1 MFPVP
6 QVKNSVRVADF
17 KVLFFSRRCPF
28 YDSFIKKMTSVGSL
42 LVSLLPYI
50 WSLSWSHYGPEY
62 GFLLC
67 NLSSFITTRV
77 MDVYQIT
84 WSSILCIKRTA
95 SPVLEG
101 DKNWHLFLLFDF
113 FIYVPTWIPFS
124 LLKMYGSYTIVS
136 VILPWWP
143 SWIEYLRNVYFC
155 LFNVDFVADFKSQ

>member
-17 KVLFFSRRCPF
+17 KVLFFFSRRCPF

-101 DKNWHLFLLFDF
+101 DKNWHLFCSLISSYMFPHEYHFLFWKCTE
-113 FIYVPTWIPFS
+113 VT
-124 LLKMYGSYTIVS
+124 L
-136 VILPWWP
+136 
-143 SWIEYLRNVYFC
+143 
-155 LFNVDFVADFKSQ
+155 